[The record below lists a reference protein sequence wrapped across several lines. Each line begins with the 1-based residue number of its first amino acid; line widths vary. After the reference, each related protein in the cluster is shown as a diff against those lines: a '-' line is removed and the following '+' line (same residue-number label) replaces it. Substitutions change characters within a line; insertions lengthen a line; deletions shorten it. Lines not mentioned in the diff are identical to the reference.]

1 MRHIVWWTWTKIGA
15 CTKTPFP
22 SDFIFWLVNHSGILR
37 VKTNDSLNGWT
48 CSSPSAATL
57 VAACRPLRE
66 GYEADRRYFC
76 DFIIRSFL
84 KVTSHPS
91 THTASDLQTISGLV
105 IAEGPWPSVIIQAH
119 FSSEREVFLAT
130 QFQECVSE
138 LPIHLSSR
146 DSVTSRSTK
155 EVLEGQTILIDHLA
169 ICPWWKPGQPCF
181 WQVTAI
187 PWSPHPRNL
196 NIHSGT
202 KEAISTAPSPTFI
215 PALWG

>member
-1 MRHIVWWTWTKIGA
+1 MAGHVPPPVQLLWWLPAGPWEKAKRQIEDIFVILSSGPSSRSHR
-15 CTKTPFP
+15 TPPLTQHQICKP
-22 SDFIFWLVNHSGILR
+22 SQAWLL
-37 VKTNDSLNGWT
+37 
-48 CSSPSAATL
+48 
-57 VAACRPLRE
+57 
-66 GYEADRRYFC
+66 
-76 DFIIRSFL
+76 
-84 KVTSHPS
+84 
-91 THTASDLQTISGLV
+91 
-105 IAEGPWPSVIIQAH
+105 AEGPWPSVIIQAH